1 MCILCVPALL
11 FTRKQLLPRIAVK
24 VGTVSGYSGRERRFT
39 LCKAPLP
46 ALSCR
51 IVKPAISA
59 AARFADSLFTQPHAG
74 TVP

>member
-24 VGTVSGYSGRERRFT
+24 VGTVCGYSGRERRLT
-39 LCKAPLP
+39 YAKPLYRHSLASLNQRFQQP
-46 ALSCR
+46 QDSR
-51 IVKPAISA
+51 I
-59 AARFADSLFTQPHAG
+59 RFTQPHAG